1 MMGGGGFGFGHGLF
15 GLLFWL
21 VVVVAVVWVLR
32 GTWRGTSGKA
42 HDTGDAKSPMEILEE
57 RYARG
62 EIDQEEFE
70 RRRNDLQR

>member
-21 VVVVAVVWVLR
+21 VVVVAVVWAIR
-32 GTWRGTSGKA
+32 GTWRGPSGQGRDA
-42 HDTGDAKSPMEILEE
+42 GDGKNPMEILEE

-62 EIDQEEFE
+62 EIDREEFE
-70 RRRNDLQR
+70 RRRQDLQR

>member
-21 VVVVAVVWVLR
+21 IVVVAVVWGIR
-32 GTWRGTSGKA
+32 GTWRGPSGKGGA
-42 HDTGDAKSPMEILEE
+42 TGDRKSPMEILEE

-70 RRRNDLQR
+70 RRRNDLER